1 MAQMASIFLLASSFV
16 LMSKGHIQSAIRNF
30 ILNQKMIEEEKEK
43 NIQTQKDLS
52 DQTKAFL
59 PSEIYRRIINK
70 HIDQK
75 LSVVEATDEV
85 LRLRQKKICCLFTD
99 IRDFT
104 DSSKDIEKYLRDVA
118 IPNIKIM
125 THQADERGGVTR
137 VIGDLILSYYD
148 FSSLSD
154 NLTKS
159 FSSAVAICVQN
170 HLFNKNTTN
179 AKNVNRFVILSIG
192 DAMVG
197 NIGSLEHS
205 REITALGPCVNLTE
219 RIDRLTK
226 EKSFQNIVAFNSIV
240 MTEKY
245 AEELAK
251 EVKDIP
257 FKTLE
262 IASIGLSV
270 KNFNDI
276 SNLVYID
283 VVEWFESSEHQVR
296 KVV

>member
-1 MAQMASIFLLASSFV
+1 M
-16 LMSKGHIQSAIRNF
+16 
-30 ILNQKMIEEEKEK
+30 
-43 NIQTQKDLS
+43 
-52 DQTKAFL
+52 
-59 PSEIYRRIINK
+59 
-70 HIDQK
+70 
-75 LSVVEATDEV
+75 
-85 LRLRQKKICCLFTD
+85 
-99 IRDFT
+99 
-104 DSSKDIEKYLRDVA
+104 A

-170 HLFNKNTTN
+170 YIFNKNAAST
-179 AKNVNRFVILSIG
+179 KKVNRFVILSIG
-192 DAMVG
+192 EAMVG

-226 EKSFQNIVAFNSIV
+226 EKSFQNIVAFNSII
-240 MTEKY
+240 MTEQY
-245 AEELAK
+245 AEKLAK

-262 IASIGLSV
+262 IESIGLSV
-270 KNFNDI
+270 KNFDDI
-276 SNLVYID
+276 SKLVYVD
-283 VVEWFESSEHQVR
+283 VVEWFDTSEHQVR